1 MIFFINS
8 FSDEAPEAETTGINT
23 SAIIQAVNE
32 SAEEGIAFFSNL
44 LGLAFGKP
52 NGTEPVSGENEETT
66 QNPVKSSTVQPEN
79 SPQTPD
85 NKLRK
90 SKQLNLKLT
99 PNDI

>member
-1 MIFFINS
+1 MIFFR
-8 FSDEAPEAETTGINT
+8 DEAPEAETAGINT

-52 NGTEPVSGENEETT
+52 NGTEPASGQSEETIQT
-66 QNPVKSSTVQPEN
+66 PVKSSTIQPE
-79 SPQTPD
+79 SSSQAPD

-90 SKQLNLKLT
+90 SKQINLKLT